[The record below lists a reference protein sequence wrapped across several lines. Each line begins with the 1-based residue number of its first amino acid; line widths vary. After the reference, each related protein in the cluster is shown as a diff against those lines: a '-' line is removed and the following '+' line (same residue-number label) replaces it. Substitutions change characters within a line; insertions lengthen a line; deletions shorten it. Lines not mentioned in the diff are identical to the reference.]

1 LRVFLLPAF
10 LVVVVVFEQAVVP
23 ILLQVAP
30 LQVDLLLLWGILH
43 LLRVF
48 LLLGILLLQGILLLR
63 TLLQVCHLGV
73 IRLVVI
79 WVAFLVLH

>member
-1 LRVFLLPAF
+1 LKVFLLLISLLAVEVFGPAG
-10 LVVVVVFEQAVVP
+10 VP
-23 ILLQVAP
+23 ILLQGV
-30 LQVDLLLLWGILH
+30 LLLAGLLQGTLRLH
-43 LLRVF
+43 LGL